1 MGKGHP
7 RACPKPQT
15 TLTLSPPYIPH
26 PIDEPLVE
34 LLHGSL
40 ELATLE
46 LPLLV
51 IPDRLQR
58 WSLPSRRSGE
68 VVNVINPPHVVNSA
82 LPALGKKRQATVINS
97 WQFKGSEVLGDQ
109 CGRREQK
116 AWAHQ
121 LFFSLHPLLKLCKS

>member
-1 MGKGHP
+1 MGKDHP
-7 RACPKPQT
+7 QACANSKT
-15 TLTLSPPYIPH
+15 TLCIPY
-26 PIDEPLVE
+26 PINKPLVE

-58 WSLPSRRSGE
+58 WSLPRCRSGE

-82 LPALGKKRQATVINS
+82 LPALGKKTSHNCQ
-97 WQFKGSEVLGDQ
+97 
-109 CGRREQK
+109 
-116 AWAHQ
+116 
-121 LFFSLHPLLKLCKS
+121 